1 MERSSVNPHFLAI
14 GNGMAAAGKMDMG
27 RRFGLQQQ

>member
-14 GNGMAAAGKMDMG
+14 GNGVEVGGDMKQ
-27 RRFGLQQQ
+27 RFGQQQQ